1 MSRPLKIGTRGS
13 RLALAQ
19 ARAVAASLGGESA
32 GVSLEIMQTRG
43 DRLREMRFSEQLDKG
58 FFTTELEQ
66 ALADGRVD
74 LVVHSLKDLPTE
86 SPEGL
91 MVAATPLRAPTPDV
105 LLVRPDVFLDDHAG
119 SGLPIRDGARIG
131 TSAAR
136 RRALLAHLS
145 PQLSGVDLRGNV
157 PTRIEKCLRGDVDA
171 LVLARAGLVRLSL
184 DVGSLLVLDLDPAIW
199 IPAPGQGA
207 LAIQCRSDDADL
219 RARLKHLDHGPSSRS
234 VRLERT
240 VLATLEGGC
249 HAACGA
255 ALLPTEQGLELHMGM
270 VIDSA
275 KGWQTLSL
283 SMAQDADG
291 GEMDDECR
299 RVVEAVQSMPSQPSA
314 NAPSRSWWSLAKPW
328 GAS

>member
-1 MSRPLKIGTRGS
+1 MTRPLKIGTRGS

-19 ARAVAASLGGESA
+19 ARAVAESLGGESA

-86 SPEGL
+86 SPAGL
-91 MVAATPLRAPTPDV
+91 VVAATPFRAPTADV
-105 LLVRPDVFLDDHAG
+105 MLVHPKVFVEGHTG
-119 SGLPIRDGARIG
+119 PGLPSREGARIG

-136 RRALLAHLS
+136 RRALLAHLN
-145 PQLSGVDLRGNV
+145 PQLNGVDLRGNV
-157 PTRIEKCLRGDVDA
+157 PTRIEKCIRGDVDA

-184 DVGSLLVLDLDPAIW
+184 DASPLIVLDLDPQIW

-207 LAIQCRSDDADL
+207 LAIQCRSADTEL
-219 RARLKHLDHGPSSRS
+219 RQRLKALDHGPSSRS
-234 VRLERT
+234 VCLERT
-240 VLATLEGGC
+240 VLSTLEGGC

-255 ALLPTEQGLELHMGM
+255 ALLPSESGLQLHMGM
-270 VIDSA
+270 VIDAA

-283 SMAQDADG
+283 DFDSDSERSSMDEDIQQVVAAVHGMTSRPSAASPDRAWWSMAQPW
-291 GEMDDECR
+291 
-299 RVVEAVQSMPSQPSA
+299 AVS
-314 NAPSRSWWSLAKPW
+314 
-328 GAS
+328 